1 MAKRGNGE
9 GSIYKSGNI
18 WRGAVTLGR
27 DFNGKLKR
35 KVFSGKT
42 KSEVIS
48 KMKEYRANEAF
59 GLVVINDKI
68 TLQEWIYIWIK
79 EYKLNEV
86 RLSTIERYY
95 SLYNNHIKDT
105 NIGKI
110 KLKDLKVTSLQ
121 MYYNDILKNKNVSPS
136 TIKYVNKI
144 LKSALDQAEK
154 ERYIL
159 SNPCKYVILPK
170 VEERKE
176 VPVFSL
182 EEQTI
187 FLNSLENNRLKLL
200 YKLALG
206 TGLRMGELLAL
217 RWSDIDIKVGLVSVS
232 KTLKRVRKFETT
244 DSIKSFISEGKPK
257 TKTSFRTVPIPS
269 KLLKDIKEH
278 KKFQLEEKLKAGEL
292 YEDNDFVFAT
302 KLGNSIEPRNL
313 VRNYT
318 KSLEKANIEYRK
330 FHALRHTYATRL
342 FENGVQIKII
352 QVLLGHSSMKITSD
366 TYTHVL
372 PDEKNNA
379 VEVLNGCI

>member
-110 KLKDLKVTSLQ
+110 KLKDLKVTNLQ

>member
-110 KLKDLKVTSLQ
+110 KLKDLKVTNLQ

-292 YEDNDFVFAT
+292 YEDNDFMFAT

>member
-110 KLKDLKVTSLQ
+110 KLKDLKVTNLQ
-121 MYYNDILKNKNVSPS
+121 MYYNDILK
-136 TIKYVNKI
+136 IK
-144 LKSALDQAEK
+144 
-154 ERYIL
+154 
-159 SNPCKYVILPK
+159 
-170 VEERKE
+170 
-176 VPVFSL
+176 
-182 EEQTI
+182 
-187 FLNSLENNRLKLL
+187 
-200 YKLALG
+200 
-206 TGLRMGELLAL
+206 M
-217 RWSDIDIKVGLVSVS
+217 
-232 KTLKRVRKFETT
+232 
-244 DSIKSFISEGKPK
+244 
-257 TKTSFRTVPIPS
+257 
-269 KLLKDIKEH
+269 
-278 KKFQLEEKLKAGEL
+278 
-292 YEDNDFVFAT
+292 
-302 KLGNSIEPRNL
+302 
-313 VRNYT
+313 
-318 KSLEKANIEYRK
+318 
-330 FHALRHTYATRL
+330 
-342 FENGVQIKII
+342 
-352 QVLLGHSSMKITSD
+352 
-366 TYTHVL
+366 
-372 PDEKNNA
+372 
-379 VEVLNGCI
+379 